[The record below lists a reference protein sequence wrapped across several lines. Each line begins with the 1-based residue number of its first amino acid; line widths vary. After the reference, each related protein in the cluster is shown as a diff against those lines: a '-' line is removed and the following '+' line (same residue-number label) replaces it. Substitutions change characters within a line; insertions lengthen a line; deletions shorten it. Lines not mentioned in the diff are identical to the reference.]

1 MYKIAILFSCSFLLY
16 FIPSGAQNS
25 TMDTAVQAAAS
36 FYMKDTS
43 RVGLSIGILYRGSTS
58 TYHFGSTEIGEN
70 KLPSDKTLY
79 EIGSITKTMT
89 GTLLAQAVID
99 KKAGLQ
105 DDIRKY
111 LDSPYTNLEYNGH
124 AIQLVHLLNH
134 SSGLPFMLPDT
145 SELFRD
151 PDYDSLPF
159 ILDSIE
165 KDYTK
170 QQFFKDLKKVKIDTI
185 PGIKLKYSN
194 AAAQLLGYLLER
206 IYDMPYENLISKYIS
221 EPLNMPG
228 TKLRLSER
236 DKKYLAKGYNS
247 NGLLMPYTRSGTAG
261 GVYATV
267 TDMLNYARFHMDED
281 NPVVK
286 LSHSP
291 TWGDI
296 RYYAMGLNWQMQD
309 KDDEA
314 RKLFQSGGTA
324 GFCSFLILFP
334 ELDFAAVLLA
344 NESDENSQGMLS
356 ETAHKIFNA
365 LVKK

>member
-1 MYKIAILFSCSFLLY
+1 
-16 FIPSGAQNS
+16 
-25 TMDTAVQAAAS
+25 
-36 FYMKDTS
+36 
-43 RVGLSIGILYRGSTS
+43 
-58 TYHFGSTEIGEN
+58 
-70 KLPSDKTLY
+70 
-79 EIGSITKTMT
+79 MT

-291 TWGDI
+291 TWGDN

-309 KDDEA
+309 KDDEP
-314 RKLFQSGGTA
+314 RKIFQSGGTA

-344 NESDENSQGMLS
+344 NESDENSQGKLS
-356 ETAHKIFNA
+356 ETAHKIVNF
-365 LVKK
+365 LVIK